1 MIEIKYYFI
10 LIFLNLFIIIERQSN
25 VTRHVGAA
33 KLIRESIVEQV
44 KSKDGSVVLEF
55 VKLGGFNWFFGA
67 STTVLYSRFPHSE
80 NIYNKIKNSY
90 NYHVLQ
96 SNNRSS
102 YEKKNSRC
110 LIIGQPGIGK
120 SVSLNVYIRMAI
132 KDGIDVIVETRSDR
146 YFISKDSNDIL
157 EEPLGGTELIA
168 YRSASDVLIFHD
180 NPYNKD
186 PPLLD
191 NQGYVIAAVTPDYSS
206 FSYFI
211 KQPTLQL
218 WMPLPTLSEIHAM
231 NSLSPHPLSDE
242 IITKRVETVGPLIRY
257 VLTDED
263 KYNMHCEKMVHVAKN
278 FSFSDDVISFLN
290 TGYIPN
296 NRAGLAWI
304 LFLIEATVDY
314 RKPSKIEWVSND
326 IRYKALFG
334 SNLVNVK
341 KVEMYLL
348 TTLDDPLQIEQP
360 TGFYEYWVFKK
371 LAYGDTILEPKS
383 CVTNKP
389 TDEIG
394 PTTIRT
400 VKISLTMPLTNRV
413 LSIKDL
419 KENLSLLFYPLKT
432 GNPYVDAAALI
443 KKEEGKFELLLFQAT
458 IGSTHKDISSVNKK
472 RLNNKKEEIT
482 IINKAKKHNDIVSI
496 RFIFIVPYLNKFVLS
511 SMQKKFRPDGVSVEI
526 AEMRPHLLSGYG
538 ENSNV
543 VSKVSSHNIKT

>member
-1 MIEIKYYFI
+1 MIQIKYYFI

-80 NIYNKIKNSY
+80 NIYNKIKSSY

-168 YRSASDVLIFHD
+168 YRRSSDVLIFHD

-257 VLTDED
+257 VLDDED
-263 KYNMHCEKMVHVAKN
+263 EYNRRVREIEMIASTFELSN
-278 FSFSDDVISFLN
+278 TIIYFLYA
-290 TGYIPN
+290 GYILKGDSLERSLN
-296 NRAGLAWI
+296 
-304 LFLIEATVDY
+304 LFLIDGTVDNDE
-314 RKPSKIEWVSND
+314 PSRVKWVSND
-326 IRYKALFG
+326 IKNKALL
-334 SNLVNVK
+334 SNRLL
-341 KVEMYLL
+341 ELDDIEEYLL
-348 TTLDDPLQIEQP
+348 KTWNNPLFLEQL
-360 TGFYEYWVFKK
+360 TGFYEYWVLKK
-371 LAYGDTILEPKS
+371 LASKETILKPKS
-383 CVTNKP
+383 CVTNEP

-394 PTTIRT
+394 PTIIRA
-400 VKISLTMPLTNRV
+400 VKNSCKMSLTNKV
-413 LSIKDL
+413 LSIEDL
-419 KENLSLLFYPLKT
+419 KTNLSVLFYRLEIN
-432 GNPYVDAAALI
+432 NPYVDAAALI
-443 KKEEGKFELLLFQAT
+443 KKVEGKFELLLFQAIT
-458 IGSTHKDISSVNKK
+458 GSTHTDIPLDDENG
-472 RLNNKKEEIT
+472 LT
-482 IINKAKKHNDIVSI
+482 IINEAKKHKDIVSI

-526 AEMRPHLLSGYG
+526 AEMCPHLLSGYG